1 MLSRVGDVL
10 SLASLLVLA
19 LHVKWLPLRASA
31 NEASEKRVA
40 ATTTVRASTAMLLH
54 ASALCEGAFMF
65 DRSKTAF
72 KTTFDVFR
80 DLVEA
85 DKTAD
90 FADSLRSFMTT
101 LTTKQAVYGVA
112 TSMLCIAASW
122 AVLYSLVFLAFVFF
136 LRDRI
141 ESVTR
146 NEDIHSVSFAH
157 CRFREGRR

>member
-1 MLSRVGDVL
+1 MSLQLLQQFLTIHKMASVWSRVLSRVGDVL

-40 ATTTVRASTAMLLH
+40 ATTTVRASTAMLLL

-90 FADSLRSFMTT
+90 FADSLRSFMNVEAKKYAFKSKTHKSDG
-101 LTTKQAVYGVA
+101 LGNWTK
-112 TSMLCIAASW
+112 M
-122 AVLYSLVFLAFVFF
+122 
-136 LRDRI
+136 DDDDDD
-141 ESVTR
+141 
-146 NEDIHSVSFAH
+146 DI
-157 CRFREGRR
+157 